1 MAVPNRAANAA
12 KASLTPGFLIYVIGS
27 IYAASLDCA
36 QPVGCDSHLHP
47 ESDDL
52 SRFLSF
58 VTIFVWLVNSTQIR
72 YLIRHKGWMIQV

>member
-36 QPVGCDSHLHP
+36 QPVGCDSRLHP
-47 ESDDL
+47 ESDYL
-52 SRFLSF
+52 SRFPFFCHDFCMTCKQYADS
-58 VTIFVWLVNSTQIR
+58 IS
-72 YLIRHKGWMIQV
+72 YSA